1 MSKPAKENY
10 KKKTHTNALKQQ
22 NCLQNESFLLFLLR
36 KKGKKKTTETNN
48 STNQMYLKS
57 LMYKEGFV
65 SAIVGSRMQC
75 ILLKGSQ
82 LCNFKGV
89 YVRNAAKIKH
99 GNIQIWDGLLCLSL
113 MMQASE
119 TAVSQLHTHARW
131 VSSSAVLNSWSWL
144 SLQRGCPRQ
153 WGGGSGAKNR
163 GCGAKKGLFTAVM
176 AGDVGGE
183 GWGRFGVSSTGKGN
197 SFLLSLPS
205 RGHCI
210 PCHCPPSTSLP
221 SWAFGADGQSKWWGQ
236 QLVFCQ
242 RLASP
247 VPETS
252 PVCYTSCLVIAL
264 WFPSL
269 WPSGG
274 WSSLHGLTMC

>member
-1 MSKPAKENY
+1 M
-10 KKKTHTNALKQQ
+10 
-22 NCLQNESFLLFLLR
+22 C
-36 KKGKKKTTETNN
+36 
-48 STNQMYLKS
+48 LKS
-57 LMYKEGFV
+57 WMYKERFV

-82 LCNFKGV
+82 LCSFKGV

-131 VSSSAVLNSWSWL
+131 VSSSAVLNPWSRL
-144 SLQRGCPRQ
+144 SLQRGCPRW

-163 GCGAKKGLFTAVM
+163 GCGAKKDLFTAVM

-183 GWGRFGVSSTGKGN
+183 GWERFGVSSTGKGN

-205 RGHCI
+205 RSHYLH
-210 PCHCPPSTSLP
+210 PTPLP
-221 SWAFGADGQSKWWGQ
+221 SLNSSTQLGFWGWWAKQVMRTAAGFLPEACIACACVLHFMLGYSFVIP
-236 QLVFCQ
+236 QLM
-242 RLASP
+242 
-247 VPETS
+247 T
-252 PVCYTSCLVIAL
+252 
-264 WFPSL
+264 
-269 WPSGG
+269 
-274 WSSLHGLTMC
+274 